1 MMKWYVFVFI
11 ILSTWNSMYAAV
23 IRVPQDYPTI
33 QQGIDAAVSGD
44 IVVVAAGI
52 YYEEIT
58 LKAGVVVRGAGEGLS
73 IISGG
78 GNNGDVVFA
87 AGNDIG
93 NETKFQGFTVTGAIS
108 GGGMPGGAGIF
119 CNSGAK
125 PDIANNRVEG
135 NDFGIVTWNQASAY
149 IHNNVVVNNNY
160 GGIGLSTA
168 ATVINN
174 TIVNCRIGIND
185 GGGYGPTVMNNI
197 IVDNNLY
204 GVHAVGTQP
213 VLTYN
218 DVWNNATN
226 YHNCTPGTGCI
237 SADPMFVDP
246 PDDYHLDIG
255 SPCIN
260 TGNPSSEYNDPDGTR
275 NDMGAYGGPGA
286 AVDFPLV
293 ELTIPQQN
301 ESNVVDTVRLFAMFN
316 VDMNPATIDS
326 AACNVYGNMTG
337 LYQCT
342 VAYDTGARFVVIE
355 PDAAFNMGEHVT
367 ATFTRNIEAVSGDS
381 LSGFFWQFF
390 VRADSGSGM
399 FVMQGVFETGM
410 HPTSALTADF
420 NLDGF
425 IDIATGNSMSGDVS
439 ILLGNGN
446 GTFQPAQDFPV
457 GSIPRGLCTA
467 DFNGDGF
474 LDLAASHEGSN
485 DVRILVGHG
494 DGTFSGGNTYAMAGY
509 CRGMGCADLNGDGC
523 FDLVVAVSGASC
535 ISVLMGNGDGSFNSP
550 VNYPITYGPWAVA
563 MADFNNDGAC
573 DIACANLGGS
583 NISILIGDGDGNFS
597 ILGPYA
603 VGTSPYSLCVSDFNG
618 DRNLDLATVNTQS
631 NDMTRI
637 LGNGDGTFGT
647 PVHYPVGDEPCGVSS
662 ADLNSDGHL
671 DIVVANV
678 YSNNLMVFFGDGTGG
693 FEPLVTY
700 PVGTGPINILPSDF
714 DQDRDID
721 LAVTCHDVDSLVV
734 MINESMLLVSE
745 TDPDQY
751 QLDVQHSTDISATF
765 TLDLDPPTLNDTTFM
780 VMADQSG
787 LHTGNIAY
795 NSGTFTATFDP
806 VLDFYDGELVSAVLT
821 QDIVSQSGPVLGGFI
836 WNFSAAVTTESD
848 GTFGD
853 AQNFSTSL
861 EPRGI
866 WAADYDMDGDVDL
879 AVTSNLNVVCILM
892 NNGDGTYASP
902 VQVPCSQEPIAL
914 FGADLDLDADIDL
927 AVVNNRPG
935 TANLD
940 ILKNDGSGT
949 FTMTSTYTL
958 SIMGNSLHGAD
969 FDADGDVD
977 IVLSSYWGSSS
988 NVAVM
993 LNNGSGAFS
1002 GPSIYSAG
1010 TYAHGVVARDV
1021 DNDGDV
1027 DLLVASSGDDNISVL
1042 MNDGDAS
1049 FSGLANYGVGDYP
1062 YDVYGNDLNGDGCV
1076 DIASADYSGNSISIM
1091 FNNGNGT
1098 FGGHTSYQTGTN
1110 CRRLIGGDYD
1120 GDGDIDLSCCANGG
1134 DSVAVLLND
1143 GTGIFDV
1150 GYTYGVGGSPTDIQT
1165 GDFDQDGDLDIA
1177 CTNYGSDNI
1186 TVLYNTGGG
1195 SVNEIDGAAV
1205 TPFLNVFPVPF
1216 SRSLRIDFDV
1226 GQGVQYAELS
1236 IYDAVGRR
1244 IKTIKTRSATVLWDG
1259 TDDRNREVS
1268 SGIYFCSLKT
1278 GDTKLIRRIIRIR

>member
-1 MMKWYVFVFI
+1 MMKWYVLICISLAV
-11 ILSTWNSMYAAV
+11 SNHAYAAI

-44 IVVVAAGI
+44 IVVVAAGT
-52 YYEEIT
+52 YNEEIT
-58 LKAGVVVRGAGEGLS
+58 LKAGVTVRGAGEGLS
-73 IISGG
+73 IIDGG
-78 GNNGDVVFA
+78 GNSGDVVFA
-87 AGNDIG
+87 AGNDID
-93 NETKFQGFTVTGAIS
+93 NDTKFQGFTVTGAIS

-125 PDIANNRVEG
+125 PEIKNNRCEG

-174 TIVNCRIGIND
+174 TIVNCRIGVND
-185 GGGYGPTVMNNI
+185 GGGYGPAVMNNI
-197 IVDNNLY
+197 IIDNNLY
-204 GVHAVGTQP
+204 GVHATGTQP

-218 DVWNNATN
+218 DVWNNATD
-226 YHNCTPGTGCI
+226 YHNCSPGTGSI
-237 SADPMFVDP
+237 SADPLFVDP

-255 SPCIN
+255 SPCID
-260 TGNPSSEYNDPDGTR
+260 TGNPATEYNDPDGTR

-286 AVDFPLV
+286 AVDFPRV

-301 ESNVVDTVRLFAMFN
+301 ESNVMDTVVLAAMFN
-316 VDMNPATIDS
+316 VDMNPTTINNAT
-326 AACNVYGNMTG
+326 CNVYGNMTG

-355 PDAAFNMGEHVT
+355 PDAAFNMGEYVT
-367 ATFTRNIEAVSGDS
+367 ATFTRDMQSVSGDS
-381 LSGFFWQFF
+381 LDGFFWQFF

-399 FVMQGVFETGM
+399 FDMQGVFETGM

-420 NLDGF
+420 DLDGNF
-425 IDIATGNSMSGDVS
+425 DVATGNSLSNDVS
-439 ILLGNGN
+439 ILLGNGD

-457 GSIPRGLCTA
+457 GNMPRGLCTA
-467 DFNGDGF
+467 DFNNDGF

-494 DGTFSGGNTYAMAGY
+494 DGTFSTGNTYAMAGY
-509 CRGMGCADLNGDGC
+509 CHEMDCADLNADGC
-523 FDLVVAVSGASC
+523 FDLVVAVSGAPC
-535 ISVLMGNGDGSFNSP
+535 ISILLGNGDGTFNSP
-550 VNYPITYGPWAVA
+550 VNYPISDGPWAVSI
-563 MADFNNDGAC
+563 ADFNNDGMC

-583 NISILIGDGDGNFS
+583 NVSILLGDGGGTFS
-597 ILGPYA
+597 IIGPYA
-603 VGTSPYSLCVSDFNG
+603 VGTWPYSLCVSDFNG
-618 DRNLDLATVNTQS
+618 DRNLDLATVNTVS

-662 ADLNSDGHL
+662 ADLNSDGYF

-678 YSNNLMVFFGDGTGG
+678 YSDNLMVFFGDGAGG

-700 PVGTGPINILPSDF
+700 PVGTGPINILPADF

-734 MINESMLLVSE
+734 MVNGSMLLVSE

-751 QLDVQHSTDISATF
+751 ALDVVHDTDINATF
-765 TLDLDPPTLNDTTFM
+765 TLALDPPTLNDTTFM

-787 LHTGNIAY
+787 LHTGTVTY

-806 VLDFYDGELVSAVLT
+806 EMDFYDGELVSAILSH
-821 QDIVSQSGPVLGGFI
+821 DIISQSGPVLDGFI
-836 WNFSAAVTTESD
+836 WNFNTAVTTQSD

-853 AQNFSTSL
+853 AQNFSTAL
-861 EPRGI
+861 EPRGV
-866 WAADYDMDGDVDL
+866 WAADYDADGDIDL

-902 VQVPCSQEPIAL
+902 VQVPCSPEPIAL
-914 FGADLDLDADIDL
+914 FGADLDLDEDIDL

-940 ILKNDGSGT
+940 ILKNNGSGT
-949 FTMTSTYTL
+949 FTVSATYTL
-958 SIMGNSLHGAD
+958 SIMGNSIHGAD

-977 IVLSSYWGSSS
+977 IVLSSYWGSSN
-988 NVAVM
+988 NVDVM
-993 LNNGSGAFS
+993 LNNGSGAFT

-1010 TYAHGVVARDV
+1010 TYAHGVIARDV

-1027 DLLVASSGDDNISVL
+1027 DLAVASSGDDNISVL
-1042 MNDGDAS
+1042 MNDGSAY
-1049 FSGLANYGVGDYP
+1049 FSDLVNYGVGEYP
-1062 YDVYGNDLNGDGCV
+1062 YDVYGNDLNGDGYV
-1076 DIASADYSGNSISIM
+1076 DIASADYSGNSVSVIL
-1091 FNNGNGT
+1091 NNGNGT
-1098 FGGHTSYQTGTN
+1098 FGGHTSYQTGAN
-1110 CRRLIGGDYD
+1110 CRQLIGGDYD
-1120 GDGDIDLSCCANGG
+1120 GDGDIDLSCCLNGE
-1134 DSVAVLLND
+1134 DSAAVLLND
-1143 GTGIFDV
+1143 GDGTFDV
-1150 GYTYGVGGSPTDIQT
+1150 QHTYAVGSSPTGIQT
-1165 GDFDQDGDLDIA
+1165 GDLDLDGDLDIV
-1177 CTNYGSDNI
+1177 CSNYNSDNV
-1186 TVLYNTGGG
+1186 TVLYNTGSGG
-1195 SVNEIDGAAV
+1195 VSEADTDFIA
-1205 TPFLNVFPVPF
+1205 PFLQVYPSPF
-1216 SRSLRIDFDV
+1216 SRSVRIHFNMAQDEQHAD
-1226 GQGVQYAELS
+1226 LL
-1236 IYDAVGRR
+1236 IYDVLGR
-1244 IKTIKTRSATVLWDG
+1244 IVKTIRTRSMTVVWDG
-1259 TDDRNREVS
+1259 KDDLNRDVAN
-1268 SGIYFCSLKT
+1268 GIYFCCLQAN
-1278 GDTKLIRRIIRIR
+1278 GVNLIRQVIRVR